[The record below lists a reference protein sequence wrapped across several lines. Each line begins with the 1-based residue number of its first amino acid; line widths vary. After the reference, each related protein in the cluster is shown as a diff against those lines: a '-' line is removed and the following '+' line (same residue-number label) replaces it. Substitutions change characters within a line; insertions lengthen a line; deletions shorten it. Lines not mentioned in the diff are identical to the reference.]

1 MQQSRDFA
9 RPSVDVNTAVIS
21 PVDRV
26 RLPSIIAGILTTI
39 SALVAL
45 SVLGLAIG
53 LARYDGSTSGNLVD
67 ALGLGVG
74 IWGALSALI
83 AFALGGFV
91 AARSA
96 ATASGPRNGIF
107 NGAMTWMATIVL
119 ILFLLG
125 GSISSLLG
133 IATNAA
139 TTAAAT
145 AAGAVATG
153 SAASGDAAVPGDPAG
168 AVTGAVQ
175 GADTAA
181 ERDQIAADAS
191 RAAWSV
197 LLTLGLSAAASL
209 IGGAVGASADRRRL
223 EDASIDNRTTTTTP

>member
-1 MQQSRDFA
+1 MQQTSNYA
-9 RPSVDVNTAVIS
+9 RPAVDVNTAVIS

-26 RLPSIIAGILTTI
+26 RLPSIIAGILTTL
-39 SALVAL
+39 STLVAL

-53 LARYDGSTSGNLVD
+53 LARYDGSNSGNLAD
-67 ALGLGVG
+67 ALGLGAG
-74 IWGALSALI
+74 IWGAISALI

-133 IATNAA
+133 VATN
-139 TTAAAT
+139 AAAT
-145 AAGAVATG
+145 AAG
-153 SAASGDAAVPGDPAG
+153 SAAGAAATTGTTAGDAAVPADPAG
-168 AVTGAVQ
+168 AVASAVQ
-175 GADTAA
+175 GVDTAA

-209 IGGAVGASADRRRL
+209 IGGALGSSADKKRF
-223 EDASIDNRTTTTTP
+223 EDASYDNRTTSTP